1 MEKASTIQDY
11 ALLIGIVLLG
21 SAILGGIF
29 HFLRLGIYSA
39 GATKIQA
46 GVISVA
52 AMAITAVFIYKK
64 FF

>member
-29 HFLRLGIYSA
+29 YFLRLGIYSA

-52 AMAITAVFIYKK
+52 VMAVTALIIYNK